1 AQGAGGGNPQVARS
15 AVALRLHRHASAP
28 ADFIRSLRA
37 TIRRSRKEHDMYH
50 NRAHGDEHRGRS
62 GMRKDRLIAVA
73 ASAATVSL
81 LSTCATGLS
90 AAAPASASISKPPAC
105 APLSPTSTTPPTLKP
120 TTITTI
126 EQAYY
131 CILANYYYG
140 PVLDD
145 RTLLVPAFGALT
157 QQLQRRG
164 LDRAD
169 ATMPALTG
177 NRDHDIAAF
186 AAVYQ
191 RILAELP
198 ASTRLVQAL
207 AEATMHGMVNSLT
220 DDHVLWLRHAIG
232 VYPLGMIISS
242 TRGSLVADPAATP
255 PLSVTAVFRGTPAA
269 AAGPAGGAVF
279 VSVNASPPYT
289 NRGPDKNFFAFPPM
303 SGGPLG
309 LVLPR
314 PATGRTFTV
323 KLTASS
329 A

>member
-1 AQGAGGGNPQVARS
+1 
-15 AVALRLHRHASAP
+15 
-28 ADFIRSLRA
+28 
-37 TIRRSRKEHDMYH
+37 MYH
-50 NRAHGDEHRGRS
+50 NHAHGDEHRGRS

-81 LSTCATGLS
+81 LSSCATGLF

-145 RTLLVPAFGALT
+145 RTVLVPAFAALT

-169 ATMPALTG
+169 ATVPALTG

-220 DDHVLWLRHAIG
+220 DDHVLWLRHATG

-242 TRGSLVADPAATP
+242 TRGALSPIRPRPRPSTSHRYSRVARPRPPGSARATSSSRSTASRPISTECSTRTSSTCSPCRRGRCGWCYTGP
-255 PLSVTAVFRGTPAA
+255 PLAA
-269 AAGPAGGAVF
+269 L
-279 VSVNASPPYT
+279 S
-289 NRGPDKNFFAFPPM
+289 R
-303 SGGPLG
+303 
-309 LVLPR
+309 
-314 PATGRTFTV
+314 
-323 KLTASS
+323 
-329 A
+329 